1 VIRASISRE
10 SMSNNNGPIKI
21 VLYGVLVYD
30 LLDTLQAKL
39 KTPAIIVRL
48 KENASNEELA
58 EQFRDADVII
68 ALKYQNMPPAPRLG
82 LLQIPGAGTDQ
93 INFDEVP
100 SHATVCNA
108 YGHAIAGGEYVL
120 LAMLAWCHDFVPAH
134 ESLRAGSW
142 HLSGRTGAPLHE
154 ELYGKTVGIL
164 GLGPIGMAAARL
176 AKGFGTTVLA
186 CNRSYHQSDFV
197 DRFYP
202 LEDLHEFLA
211 HCDFVAVCIALTP
224 QTLGLIDQTAFS
236 RMKPNAVIVNVAR
249 GAIID
254 EDALFFALR
263 DKRIAGAVIDAWYH
277 YPTPENLRVPP
288 SKHPFDSLP
297 NVLMTPHSA
306 IWTRGMISRRWADI
320 ASNIDALTSGRELAN
335 VVRRPSKIRS

>member
-1 VIRASISRE
+1 
-10 SMSNNNGPIKI
+10 MSKNDTPIKI
-21 VLYGVLVYD
+21 VLYGVLAYD

-39 KTPAIIVRL
+39 KTPATLVRL

-58 EQFRDADVII
+58 QQLLDADVII
-68 ALKYQNMPPAPRLG
+68 ALKYQNMPPAPKLR

-142 HLSGRTGAPLHE
+142 HMSGRTGAPLHE
-154 ELYGKTVGIL
+154 ELYGKAVGIL

-186 CNRSYHQSDFV
+186 CNRTQHNGIEFI

-202 LEDLHEFLA
+202 IKDLHEFLA
-211 HCDFVAVCIALTP
+211 QCDFVAVCIALT
-224 QTLGLIDQTAFS
+224 QETLGLIDQTAFS
-236 RMKPNAVIVNVAR
+236 CMKPNAVVINVAR

-263 DKRIAGAVIDAWYH
+263 DKRIAGAIIDAWYH

-288 SKHPFDSLP
+288 SRHPFESLS

-306 IWTRGMISRRWADI
+306 IWTRGMISRRWTDI
-320 ASNIDALTSGRELAN
+320 AANIDAFASGRELVN
-335 VVRRPSKIRS
+335 VVRRPSEIRR